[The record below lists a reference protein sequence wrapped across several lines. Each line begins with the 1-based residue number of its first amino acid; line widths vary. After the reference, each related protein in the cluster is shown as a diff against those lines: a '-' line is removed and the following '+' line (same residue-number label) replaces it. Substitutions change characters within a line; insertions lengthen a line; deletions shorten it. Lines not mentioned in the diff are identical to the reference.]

1 MTAYEEWLTRVVDVL
16 LGGAFSS
23 ECGDPEPNTK
33 EWGDRKARAEAARR
47 AAVILTHARALEC
60 RHLAAELI
68 IRSAEAPLATKVI
81 AQAIAAQCTERSHKL
96 EQLAMR
102 FAQPDGWPIK
112 SIPQEQQQT
121 ETVQ

>member
-1 MTAYEEWLTRVVDVL
+1 MTAYEEWLTNIVAVL
-16 LGGAFSS
+16 LNNDGRFS
-23 ECGDPEPNTK
+23 
-33 EWGDRKARAEAARR
+33 AEVR
-47 AAVILTHARALEC
+47 AAVMLTQARALEC

-68 IRSAEAPLATKVI
+68 MKSGGAAPGTRVM

-112 SIPQEQQQT
+112 MSTADPQEPEIIQ
-121 ETVQ
+121 